1 MKNKKQKLKKKEQ
14 CILVDYNYV
23 FTKDNVIYG
32 VYLQF
37 PDGSLLKNYD
47 DIQDPLFPLGGK
59 RTKYNNQI
67 QIEINQRKNESN

>member
-14 CILVDYNYV
+14 CILIDYNYV

-47 DIQDPLFPLGGK
+47 DIQDPLFPL
-59 RTKYNNQI
+59 Q
-67 QIEINQRKNESN
+67 